1 MPQVEERHIL
11 VERREDR
18 VGVLTLNRPG
28 VRNALTP
35 DMMSRL
41 AQEAERLAQQ
51 SRALVLCGV
60 GKVFCAGFDLR
71 ACAEDEAM
79 MEGMLRGLALATTT
93 LRRLPVP
100 VVAAA
105 HGAAVAGGCALLGG
119 CDFVITNRSAKLGYP
134 ALRIG
139 ISPAVTAALL
149 RTSVGDARARERQLD
164 TRTIDGE
171 EALRIGLAYECCD
184 NPDEVLDR
192 AMRLAGELAEKP
204 AGAMRET
211 KQWLNELDGSL
222 RDDLLDGGLNTS
234 LRLARSVE
242 LRKRL
247 ELAWAP
253 KPARTQ
259 T

>member
-1 MPQVEERHIL
+1 MPPLSGANIL
-11 VERREDR
+11 VDRREGD

-28 VRNALTP
+28 ARNALTP

-41 AQEAERLAQQ
+41 AEEAQRLADHC
-51 SRALVLCGV
+51 RALILAGA

-79 MEGMLRGLALATTT
+79 MDGMLRGLALATKT
-93 LRRLPVP
+93 LRRLPLP
-100 VVAAA
+100 VVGAA

-119 CDFVITNRSAKLGYP
+119 CDVVVTDRGAKLGYP

-139 ISPAVTAALL
+139 ISPAVTAALF

-164 TRTIDGE
+164 TRTIDGA
-171 EALRIGLAYECCD
+171 EAARIGLASECCD
-184 NPDEVLDR
+184 SREEVLPR
-192 AMRLAGELAEKP
+192 ALALAAELAEKP
-204 AGAMRET
+204 AGAVRET

-222 RDDLLDGGLNTS
+222 RDDWIEGGLIAS
-234 LRLARSVE
+234 LKLARDAE

-247 ELAWAP
+247 EGAWG
-253 KPARTQ
+253 ARSGNA
-259 T
+259 